1 MVQFMVYYR
10 LRAMRKILF
19 TLLAVFV
26 AGSTMPA
33 KSQATDLAS
42 DSILVVFFS
51 RAANNW
57 AMGEN
62 GDIGWIDEGNT
73 AVFARYICEYTG
85 CKAFEILPKNA
96 YPEDYMQCVNQANQ
110 ERDDDARPALREIF
124 DVDMSKI
131 STVFIG
137 SGVWCGQCPMIMRTF
152 YETYASLFAGKRVIP
167 FGTHEGSGISTLVTN
182 IRNYMPSAVVDSNSK
197 GFYGHDIRTSQAAVD
212 TWLDGLNLP
221 KKTATAIE
229 NISDTNTQTTII
241 YTIDGRYVG
250 ANVQNLSKGM
260 YVVNGKK
267 MIIE

>member
-1 MVQFMVYYR
+1 
-10 LRAMRKILF
+10 MRKILF
-19 TLLAVFV
+19 TLLTVLI

-33 KSQATDLAS
+33 QSQATDLAS

-57 AMGEN
+57 AMGVN

-110 ERDDDARPALREIF
+110 ERDDDARPALRDIF

-131 STVFIG
+131 SIIFIG

-152 YETYASLFAGKRVIP
+152 YETYASLFSGKRVIP
-167 FGTHEGSGISTLVTN
+167 FGTHEGSGISTLAAN
-182 IRNYMPSAVVDSNSK
+182 IRNYMPSTVVDSNGK
-197 GFYGHDIRTSQAAVD
+197 GFYGHEIRSSQAAVN
-212 TWLDGLNLP
+212 TWLNSLNLP
-221 KKTATAIE
+221 KSATSAID
-229 NISDTNTQTTII
+229 NISGTNTQPTII
-241 YTIDGRYVG
+241 YSMDGRYMG
-250 ANVQNLSKGM
+250 ANILNLPKGA